1 MKKEET
7 LELVSDEKK
16 DEPIP
21 EKNEVDQEKVQK
33 DKRVYSV
40 VSFAMGLSA
49 YLISGPLLMTL
60 IFSIVG
66 LVFGGKARNVELTR
80 YRVFKTTGQVLS
92 GVCLAKV
99 IISIIISILTRV
111 LVMLIYMLIALIY
124 IIVVF
129 IVATSG
135 GSF

>member
-33 DKRVYSV
+33 DKRVNSV

-99 IISIIISILTRV
+99 IINIIISILTRV

-124 IIVVF
+124 MVVF

>member
-1 MKKEET
+1 
-7 LELVSDEKK
+7 
-16 DEPIP
+16 
-21 EKNEVDQEKVQK
+21 
-33 DKRVYSV
+33 
-40 VSFAMGLSA
+40 
-49 YLISGPLLMTL
+49 MTL

-99 IISIIISILTRV
+99 IINIIISILTRV

-124 IIVVF
+124 MVVF